1 VLAPNLPHI
10 QWVIGNFFLLQG
22 NIDEA
27 LRHFKVV
34 LAGSSQYQQI
44 LFKTAWKAVDDN
56 RKILNELIPRQF
68 SIEIDY
74 LYFLLSQKKLDEAE
88 EVWKRIATGSQK
100 FAPEL
105 AGGYIDTLLTAHR
118 LNEASHVWDDLRSK
132 GLIKP
137 TYQPTASNLVV
148 NGDFEEDLLKMGF
161 DWRVVPMEGIYA
173 GVDTSTY
180 HSPSRALLIRFSGK
194 QNIDYHHVYQFVRV
208 EPGRTYRLQG
218 FLKTEGITT
227 DSGPRLEVR
236 DGHDASQ
243 LQTFSESNVGTSGGW
258 TQVILDFT
266 AGAKTELVLAGVARL
281 PSRKLDN
288 LIAGKVWVD
297 DVSLAAL
304 PSQTVASR

>member
-1 VLAPNLPHI
+1 
-10 QWVIGNFFLLQG
+10 
-22 NIDEA
+22 
-27 LRHFKVV
+27 
-34 LAGSSQYQQI
+34 
-44 LFKTAWKAVDDN
+44 
-56 RKILNELIPRQF
+56 
-68 SIEIDY
+68 
-74 LYFLLSQKKLDEAE
+74 
-88 EVWKRIATGSQK
+88 
-100 FAPEL
+100 
-105 AGGYIDTLLTAHR
+105 
-118 LNEASHVWDDLRSK
+118 LRSK

-161 DWRVVPMEGIYA
+161 DWRVAPMEGIYA

-297 DVSLAAL
+297 DVSLAPL
-304 PSQTVASR
+304 PSEKVASR